1 MPIHNTKKT
10 VTYVLVHGAT
20 AGGWIWPPIPAKL
33 QQAGHTVY
41 TPTLTGLGERAHLLS
56 PDIGLNT
63 HINDVVN
70 VFTYEDLRDVIL
82 VGHSYGGAVVT
93 GAAEKVPDRIRKLVY
108 LDALIPEDGQ
118 AVINLY
124 PHDIAELLSQYVKS
138 GGDGWRYPPPEPKGD
153 PRFTDHPAR
162 TMFEPLPLTNP
173 RARTIPRA
181 YIYCTDK
188 SGAGPQ
194 HQGIIQTAARV
205 RTAGWP
211 FYEINTGHHPMQ
223 TAPEELVRILLSF
236 AGH

>member
-1 MPIHNTKKT
+1 MLIHNNEKT
-10 VTYVLVHGAT
+10 ATYMLVHGAT
-20 AGGWIWPPIPAKL
+20 AGGWIWPPIPAML
-33 QQAGHTVY
+33 QQAGHTIY

-56 PDIGLNT
+56 PDIGLHT
-63 HINDVVN
+63 HIDDVVG
-70 VFTYEDLRDVIL
+70 VFAYEDLRDVIL

-93 GAAEKVPDRIRKLVY
+93 GAAERIPERIRKLVY

-124 PHDIAELLSQYVKS
+124 PRDIAELLSQYVKS
-138 GGDGWRYPPPEPKGD
+138 GGDGWRYPPPEPKRD
-153 PRFTDHPAR
+153 PRFADHPAR
-162 TMFEPLPLTNP
+162 TMFEPLTLANH

-188 SGAGPQ
+188 GEAGPQ
-194 HQGIIQTAARV
+194 HQGIIQTAVRV
-205 RTAGWP
+205 RAAGWP

-223 TAPEELVRILLSF
+223 TAPEELVRILLSL

>member
-1 MPIHNTKKT
+1 MLMQSIDKT
-10 VTYVLVHGAT
+10 STYVLVHGAT
-20 AGGWIWPPIPAKL
+20 AGGWVWPPIPAML
-33 QQAGHTVY
+33 RQAGHRVC
-41 TPTLTGLGERAHLLS
+41 TPTLTGLGERAHLIS

-63 HINDVVN
+63 HIDDIVG

-93 GAAEKVPDRIRKLVY
+93 GAAEKIPERIRQLVY

-124 PHDIAELLSQYVKS
+124 PHDIAELLSQYVKT

-153 PRFTDHPAR
+153 PRFADHPAR
-162 TMFEPLPLTNP
+162 TMFEPLIITNP
-173 RARTIPRA
+173 RARSIPRA

-188 SGAGPQ
+188 GDAGPQ

-205 RTAGWP
+205 RAAGWP
-211 FYEINTGHHPMQ
+211 FYEIKTGHHPMQ
-223 TAPEELVRILLSF
+223 TAPEELARILLSF
-236 AGH
+236 A

>member
-1 MPIHNTKKT
+1 MPIHDNNKT
-10 VTYVLVHGAT
+10 ATYVLVHGAT
-20 AGGWIWPPIPAKL
+20 AGGWIWPPIPAML
-33 QQAGHTVY
+33 QQAGHKIL

-63 HINDVVN
+63 HINDIVG
-70 VFTYEDLRDVIL
+70 VFAYEDLRDVIL
-82 VGHSYGGAVVT
+82 VGHSYGGAVIT
-93 GAAEKVPDRIRKLVY
+93 GAAERVPERIRRLVY
-108 LDALIPEDGQ
+108 LDALVPEDGQ

-124 PHDIAELLSQYVKS
+124 PHDIAELLAQYVES

-153 PRFTDHPAR
+153 PRFADHPAR
-162 TMFEPLPLTNP
+162 TMFEPLTLANP

-188 SGAGPQ
+188 SAAGPQ
-194 HQGIIQTAARV
+194 HQGIIQTATRV

-236 AGH
+236 A